1 MKQIAAAFACASALA
16 LAAAAPA
23 AGADDRIDQQLKDIE
38 FCYAISVLGAS
49 TVQLRSQGQT
59 LDEQLA
65 KRKAALDE
73 PQYALIADLTRQVYD
88 KDLTDPFV
96 VAGDTNAACLH
107 ARGQQRA
114 FAPAGQKYCPRVG
127 LMVSEVDRLR
137 RAGGSAEDVVKA
149 LEGRYGSVRTAL
161 GETLAQVAAKPPKG
175 DAPETGAL
183 DHKMC
188 MILAITGG

>member
-1 MKQIAAAFACASALA
+1 MKQIATVLGCAAVMALA
-16 LAAAAPA
+16 GMGPA
-23 AGADDRIDQQLKDIE
+23 AGSDERIDRQLKDIE
-38 FCYAISVLGAS
+38 FCYAVSVLGAS

-59 LDEQLA
+59 LEEQLER
-65 KRKAALDE
+65 RKASLDA

-88 KDLTDPFV
+88 NDLTDPFA
-96 VAGDTNAACLH
+96 VAGDTNAACLQ
-107 ARGQQRA
+107 ASGQQRA

-149 LEGRYGSVRTAL
+149 LEGRYGRVRTAL
-161 GETLAQVAAKPPKG
+161 GETLAQVAAKTPKG